1 MLGAY
6 SAARCKVKVDGVE
19 KRFRDPAEALAH
31 GIGLLPE
38 SRKEEG

>member
-6 SAARCKVKVDGVE
+6 PAQRCKVKVDGVE
-19 KRFRDPAEALAH
+19 KRFRGPDEGLAH

-38 SRKEEG
+38 SRKEQG